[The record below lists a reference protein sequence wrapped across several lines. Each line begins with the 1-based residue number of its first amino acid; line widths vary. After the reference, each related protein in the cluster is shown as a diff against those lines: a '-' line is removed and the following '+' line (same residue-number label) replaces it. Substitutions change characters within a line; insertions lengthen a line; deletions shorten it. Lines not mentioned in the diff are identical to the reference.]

1 MPDQAP
7 MMTVSAKEM
16 YDVVQRVELAAQSLA
31 TSVTVIKDIVQDHEQ
46 RLRIVEQAGDVS
58 RRQDLLEQRV
68 NSHEIAFTKQG
79 ERIGAIE
86 ARLASRVSPI
96 AIASVVAAFTSIVV
110 AALFGVAAL

>member
-1 MPDQAP
+1 MPDEVP

-16 YDVVQRVELAAQSLA
+16 YDVVQRVERAAQSLA
-31 TSVTVIKDIVQDHEQ
+31 DSVTAIRDIVQDHEA

-79 ERIGAIE
+79 ERVGALE
-86 ARLASRVSPI
+86 ARLASRINPI
-96 AIASVVAAFTSIVV
+96 AVASVVAAFTSIVV